1 MRRLLGMKVTTVRWS
16 ENGARGGWSVASG
29 RGGLRFA
36 RLGSEPAP
44 QFGREQLTPK
54 LVEIG
59 QGKHSLSS
67 RQVLGQTAI
76 SHFGEPP
83 QLLDYPKGVFAAR
96 AGPRTRPV
104 DHPPAL
110 AQRPATGSPIDPV
123 AHSPTLE
130 KRSIVFLPVRLI
142 AEDFPLLSVQQVR
155 QLSDVGDCGV
165 GRSHRMYDTAL
176 IRSDVQLHS
185 EVPILAL
192 AGLLHLRVTSRT
204 RVLGRTRRRDDGC
217 VHDGTRAQQQP
228 PFFEQASDRIED
240 H

>member
-1 MRRLLGMKVTTVRWS
+1 MRRLLDMKVTTVRWS
-16 ENGARGGWSVASG
+16 DNGARGRWSVASG

-36 RLGSEPAP
+36 RLGSPPAP
-44 QFGREQLTPK
+44 QFGRAQLTPK

-59 QGKHSLSS
+59 QGKHRLRS

-83 QLLDYPKGVFAAR
+83 QLLDYPKGVFAAH

-130 KRSIVFLPVRLI
+130 QRRLRSSTPDRRRLPAPVR
-142 AEDFPLLSVQQVR
+142 A
-155 QLSDVGDCGV
+155 
-165 GRSHRMYDTAL
+165 
-176 IRSDVQLHS
+176 
-185 EVPILAL
+185 
-192 AGLLHLRVTSRT
+192 AGPAT
-204 RVLGRTRRRDDGC
+204 
-217 VHDGTRAQQQP
+217 
-228 PFFEQASDRIED
+228 E
-240 H
+240 